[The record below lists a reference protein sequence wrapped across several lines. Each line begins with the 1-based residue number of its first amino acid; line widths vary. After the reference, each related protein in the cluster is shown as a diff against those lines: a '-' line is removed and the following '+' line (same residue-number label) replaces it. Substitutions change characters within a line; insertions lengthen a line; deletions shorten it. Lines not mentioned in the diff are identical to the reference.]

1 MQDTETSDPREEAVR
16 RFGRSAFSFDAMQCA
31 ERYGWFA
38 SAVAPGA
45 WVPYRRCGSVDVVL
59 GEPLAPRERVADVVA
74 EFLAARRAA
83 GRVVLGFCVA
93 KPFVRAAVAA
103 GASAVQILAEPEID
117 PSHFEPRGGSAK
129 KLRAYTRR
137 LRRAG
142 FEAVALP
149 AGAPKVPD
157 DFRLSA
163 DALVADWLARGVSR
177 SAHVLEVDAWRRVAE
192 KRYFAVFDPGR
203 PGRLCSLLIAHP
215 IYARAGYHLCHLVHA
230 PDAPKGASELVALK
244 ALETFGD
251 EGVRHA
257 TFGPV
262 AWAAA
267 RDCHNMPWLG
277 RALFGLGYPLAARFG
292 HYENANEFY
301 RKFHPGPWAARW
313 VVLYPRGALV
323 RPLLSLLR
331 ITHVL
336 RGLRAA

>member
-1 MQDTETSDPREEAVR
+1 MQETDISDPREWAVR
-16 RFGRSAFSFDAMQCA
+16 RFGRSAFSFDALQCA

-38 SAVAPGA
+38 SAVEPGA
-45 WVPYRRCGSVDVVL
+45 WVPYRRCGSVDVLL
-59 GEPLAPRERVADVVA
+59 GEPFTSRERVADVVA

-83 GRVVLGFCVA
+83 GRAVLGFCVTE
-93 KPFVRAAVAA
+93 PFMQAAVAA
-103 GASAVQILAEPEID
+103 GASAAQILAEPEFD
-117 PSHFEPRGGSAK
+117 PSRFEPRGGSAK

-157 DFRLSA
+157 DFRRSA
-163 DALVADWLARGVSR
+163 DALVAAWLACGVAR

-192 KRYFAVFDPGR
+192 KRYFAVFEPGR
-203 PGRLCSLLIAHP
+203 SGRLCSLLIAHP
-215 IYARAGYHLCHLVHA
+215 VYARAGYHLCHLIHA

-244 ALETFGD
+244 ALETFGE

-262 AWAAA
+262 AQSCAQGYE
-267 RDCHNMPWLG
+267 NMAWLG

-292 HYENANEFY
+292 HYADASEFY
-301 RKFHPGPWAARW
+301 RKFNAGPWKPRW

-331 ITHVL
+331 LTHVL
-336 RGLRAA
+336 GGMRAG

>member
-1 MQDTETSDPREEAVR
+1 MQESEISGPREEAVR
-16 RFGRSAFSFDAMQCA
+16 RFGRSPFSFDALQCA

-38 SAVAPGA
+38 SAVEPGA
-45 WVPYRRCGSVDVVL
+45 WVPYRRCGLVDVVL
-59 GEPLAPRERVADVVA
+59 GEPLASLERLADVVG

-83 GRVVLGFCVA
+83 DRAVLGFCA
-93 KPFVRAAVAA
+93 TKPFAQAAVAA
-103 GASAVQILAEPEID
+103 GASAVQILAEPEFD
-117 PSHFEPRGGSAK
+117 PTRFEPRGGNAK

-137 LRRAG
+137 LGRAG

-149 AGAPKVPD
+149 AGTPKIPD
-157 DFRLSA
+157 DFRHSA
-163 DALVADWLARGVSR
+163 DALVADWLARGVAR
-177 SAHVLEVDAWRRVAE
+177 SAHVLEVDAWRRVDE

-215 IYARAGYHLCHLVHA
+215 VYARAGYHLCHLIHA

-244 ALETFGD
+244 ALQTFGD

-267 RDCHNMPWLG
+267 RDYQNMPLLG
-277 RALFGLGYPLAARFG
+277 RALFGLGYPLMARFG
-292 HYENANEFY
+292 HYADANEFY
-301 RKFHPGPWAARW
+301 HKFHPGPWTARW
-313 VVLYPRGALV
+313 VVIYPRGALA

-331 ITHVL
+331 LTHVL
-336 RGLRAA
+336 GGMRTV